1 MWGVKEEILEEWFD
15 VVDVLDRPIRRERR
29 VVVHDRALFHR
40 AVHVMVLDSKERL
53 IVQKRSAS
61 KDVAPGKWCSSC
73 SGHVDAGED
82 YLAAAVRELGEEIGL
97 RVKPKDLK
105 PVLWASAC
113 EETGREFVWVY
124 LLRHEGPF
132 HFDEKEVSALEKL
145 SLEELAKRSKESPE
159 TFSPSFLHLYHLFAL
174 LPPERRGR
182 P

>member
-1 MWGVKEEILEEWFD
+1 MKDVKEEISEEWFD
-15 VVDVLDRPIRRERR
+15 VVDALDRPLRRERR
-29 VVVHDRALFHR
+29 ATVHAQGLRHR
-40 AVHVMVLDSKERL
+40 AAHVLVLDAEDRL
-53 IVQKRSAS
+53 LVQKRSAS
-61 KDVAPGKWCSSC
+61 KDVAPGTWCSSC

-82 YLAAAVRELGEEIGL
+82 YLSAAVRELEEEIGIRVAPDDL
-97 RVKPKDLK
+97 R

-132 HFDEKEVSALEKL
+132 DFDETEVSALEKL
-145 SLEELAKRSKESPE
+145 SADELDRRAKERPE